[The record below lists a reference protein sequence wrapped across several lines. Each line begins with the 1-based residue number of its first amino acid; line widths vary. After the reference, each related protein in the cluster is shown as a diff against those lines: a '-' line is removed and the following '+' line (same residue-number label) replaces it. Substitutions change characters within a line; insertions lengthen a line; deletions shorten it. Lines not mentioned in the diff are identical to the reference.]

1 MSDEEHWHQAKCVS
15 SDADAG
21 IFSLGHSRSMKP
33 CINFNR
39 MIQADVIVSLLLFV
53 LHEHLYD
60 LSVVM
65 RESSSNAVYT
75 AVASLCIKG
84 ILRSHTST
92 KVANAKFRR
101 K

>member
-1 MSDEEHWHQAKCVS
+1 
-15 SDADAG
+15 
-21 IFSLGHSRSMKP
+21 MKP

-53 LHEHLYD
+53 LLEHLYY

-84 ILRSHTST
+84 ILRSHIST
-92 KVANAKFRR
+92 KSRKCKVQAKVIKQQPFQASCP
-101 K
+101 